1 MYLDHAA
8 ATPVRKGALKA
19 MLPYFSKSFGNPSS
33 IHKMGVEAKKAIEEA
48 RKHVAALVS
57 ARPDGVIFT
66 SGATESIN
74 LALFGALKAH
84 RGTGKHV
91 VASAVEHKA
100 TLEALKSEGFE
111 VSIVP
116 VDRNGLVKV
125 EDVVAAIRPDT
136 VVVSIMAVNNEVGT
150 VNPIHDIGSAILRMK
165 KPENGLP
172 PKKTPLFHVDAA
184 QAVGYLDLSVERD
197 HLDLVSFTAAKI
209 GGPKGVG
216 ALVIGPNA
224 RIEPVIFG
232 GNQEHGLRA
241 GTENVPGIV
250 GFGVAAQLALVERE
264 HASKKLARI
273 RKAFIRAITKQIPG
287 VVVNGDKK
295 LVAPHIVNIQIPG
308 KDSEEIVLR
317 LDAKDIF
324 ISSASACTNPGA
336 RSHVLRAMGFSED
349 EVKSSIRVSFGHGT
363 KRKEVLTLN
372 TIALES
378 SRPGPNLYA
387 PSSYIAA
394 VPPPSRFKAFVAP
407 RVTKIEAKSSM
418 VAFWAMTRKTWSPL

>member
-1 MYLDHAA
+1 MYFDHAA
-8 ATPVRKGALKA
+8 ATPVRKEALKA

-33 IHKMGVEAKKAIEEA
+33 IHKMGVEAKKGIEEA
-48 RKHVAALVS
+48 RKSVAALVG
-57 ARPDGVIFT
+57 ARPDGVVFT

-84 RGTGKHV
+84 RGVGRHV

-100 TLEALKSEGFE
+100 TLEALKNEGFE

-116 VDRNGLVKV
+116 VYRNGLVNV
-125 EDVVAAIRPDT
+125 EDIITAIRPDT
-136 VVVSIMAVNNEVGT
+136 VIVSIMAVNNEVGT
-150 VNPIHDIGSAILRMK
+150 INPINEIGREILRLK
-165 KPENGLP
+165 KPKDGLP
-172 PKKTPLFHVDAA
+172 PPKTPLFHVDAA

-209 GGPKGVG
+209 GGPKGIG
-216 ALVIGPNA
+216 ALVVGPNA

-232 GNQEHGLRA
+232 GNPEHGLRA

-250 GFGVAAQLALVERE
+250 GFGVAAQLALAERE
-264 HASKKLARI
+264 KESKKLARI
-273 RKAFIRAITKQIPG
+273 RKAFIREVTRVIPSA
-287 VVVNGDKK
+287 VVNGDKK

-363 KRKEVLTLN
+363 GRKDVLHLVQEILN
-372 TIALES
+372 ATML
-378 SRPGPNLYA
+378 R
-387 PSSYIAA
+387 
-394 VPPPSRFKAFVAP
+394 
-407 RVTKIEAKSSM
+407 
-418 VAFWAMTRKTWSPL
+418 

>member
-1 MYLDHAA
+1 MYFDHAA
-8 ATPVRKGALKA
+8 ATPVRKEALKA

-48 RKHVAALVS
+48 RGHVAALVG
-57 ARPDGVIFT
+57 ARADGVVFT

-84 RGTGKHV
+84 KGTGKHV

-100 TLEALKSEGFE
+100 TLEALKNEGFE
-111 VSIVP
+111 VSLVP
-116 VDRNGLVKV
+116 VDRSGLVKI

-150 VNPIHDIGSAILRMK
+150 INPINEIGREILRLK
-165 KPENGLP
+165 KPKDGLP
-172 PKKTPLFHVDAA
+172 PPKTPLFHVDAA

-197 HLDLVSFTAAKI
+197 HLDLISFTAAKI

-216 ALVIGPNA
+216 ALVVGPNA
-224 RIEPVIFG
+224 RIEPLLFG
-232 GNQEHGLRA
+232 GNQESGRRA

-250 GFGVAAQLALVERE
+250 GFGVAAQLALAGRE
-264 HASKKLARI
+264 NESKKLARI
-273 RKAFIRAITKQIPG
+273 RKAFIREVTRMIPG
-287 VVVNGDKK
+287 AVVNGDKK
-295 LVAPHIVNIQIPG
+295 LAAPHIVNIQIPG

-336 RSHVLRAMGFSED
+336 RSHVLRAMGFDEN

-363 KRKEVLTLN
+363 RRKDVLLLAQE
-372 TIALES
+372 IL
-378 SRPGPNLYA
+378 
-387 PSSYIAA
+387 
-394 VPPPSRFKAFVAP
+394 KA
-407 RVTKIEAKSSM
+407 TQ
-418 VAFWAMTRKTWSPL
+418 LH

>member
-1 MYLDHAA
+1 MYFDHAA
-8 ATPVRKGALKA
+8 ATPVRREALKA

-33 IHKMGVEAKKAIEEA
+33 IHKLGVEAKKAIEES

-57 ARPDGVIFT
+57 ARPDSVVFT

-100 TLEALKSEGFE
+100 TLEALKNEGFE
-111 VSIVP
+111 VTIVP
-116 VDRNGLVKV
+116 VDRGGLVKV
-125 EDVVAAIRPDT
+125 GDVMAAVRPDT

-150 VNPIHDIGSAILRMK
+150 INPINEIGREILRLK
-165 KPENGLP
+165 KPKPGLP
-172 PKKTPLFHVDAA
+172 PPRTPIFHVDAA
-184 QAVGYLDLSVERD
+184 QAVGYLDLNVERD
-197 HLDLVSFTAAKI
+197 HLDLVSFSAAKI

-216 ALVIGPNA
+216 ALVVSPDT
-224 RIEPVIFG
+224 RIEPVLFG

-250 GFGVAAQLALVERE
+250 GFGKAAELVLAERE
-264 HASKKLARI
+264 KEAKKLGRL
-273 RKAFIRAITKQIPG
+273 RKTFINELRRVIPG
-287 VVVNGDKK
+287 AIVNGDPK
-295 LVAPHIVNIQIPG
+295 LVALHIVNVQIPG

-324 ISSASACTNPGA
+324 ISSASACTNPAA

-349 EVKSSIRVSFGHGT
+349 EIKASIRVSFGHGT
-363 KRKEVLTLN
+363 KRAEVLALVETL
-372 TIALES
+372 TS
-378 SRPGPNLYA
+378 
-387 PSSYIAA
+387 
-394 VPPPSRFKAFVAP
+394 V
-407 RVTKIEAKSSM
+407 
-418 VAFWAMTRKTWSPL
+418 

>member
-1 MYLDHAA
+1 MYFDHAA
-8 ATPVRKGALKA
+8 ATPVRKEALKA
-19 MLPYFSKSFGNPSS
+19 MLPFFRTSFGNPSS
-33 IHKMGVEAKKAIEEA
+33 IHKMGVEAKKAVEA
-48 RKHVAALVS
+48 ARVHVAALVG
-57 ARPDGVIFT
+57 ARADGVVFT

-84 RGTGKHV
+84 KGVGRHV

-100 TLEALKSEGFE
+100 TLEALKNEGFE

-116 VDRNGLVKV
+116 VDRSGLVKV
-125 EDVVAAIRPDT
+125 EDVISAIRPDT

-150 VNPIHDIGSAILRMK
+150 INPINEIGKEILRMK

-184 QAVGYLDLSVERD
+184 QAVGFLELNVERD

-216 ALVIGPNA
+216 ALVVGPNA

-250 GFGVAAQLALVERE
+250 GFGVTAQLALAERE
-264 HASKKLARI
+264 KESKKLARI
-273 RKAFIRAITKQIPG
+273 RKAFIREVVRSIPG
-287 VVVNGDKK
+287 AVVNGDKK
-295 LVAPHIVNIQIPG
+295 LVAPHIVNIQILG

-349 EVKSSIRVSFGHGT
+349 EVKASIRVSFGHGT
-363 KRKEVLTLN
+363 KRKDVLQLAHEL
-372 TIALES
+372 ISL
-378 SRPGPNLYA
+378 
-387 PSSYIAA
+387 
-394 VPPPSRFKAFVAP
+394 
-407 RVTKIEAKSSM
+407 
-418 VAFWAMTRKTWSPL
+418 